1 MTTISHWMHVDLFTV
16 EQAAALWA
24 GFDPARLSP
33 ADSFKPSEM
42 IAARQ
47 MLTGAIIDRELPAR
61 AEGNPLAI
69 INNHNS
75 SMISRADLEAFARN
89 RDLFP
94 AFLFDTLAPLEST
107 GGSFSDDT
115 PRLRAIDPVPT
126 SPPPNRGGR
135 PQEHDWNTFILEII
149 SRANRPDGL
158 PDTQAELVREMLGWF
173 QSTFGKEPAESAVK
187 ERISKIY
194 RYMAE
199 AKNLDD

>member
-1 MTTISHWMHVDLFTV
+1 MHVDLFTV
-16 EQAAALWA
+16 DQAAALWA

-61 AEGNPLAI
+61 TGGNPSAI
-69 INNHNS
+69 LNNHSNS
-75 SMISRADLEAFARN
+75 LISRADLEAFARSRN
-89 RDLFP
+89 LFP
-94 AFLFDTLAPLEST
+94 AFLFDTLAPLENRGCLS
-107 GGSFSDDT
+107 SDDT
-115 PRLRAIDPVPT
+115 PRLRVIDAVLT
-126 SPPPNRGGR
+126 SSPPNRGGR
-135 PQEHDWNTFILEII
+135 PPEHDWNTFILEII
-149 SRANRPDGL
+149 RRANHPDGL
-158 PDTQAELVREMLGWF
+158 PDTQAALVREMLAWF

-199 AKNLDD
+199 AKNLDG